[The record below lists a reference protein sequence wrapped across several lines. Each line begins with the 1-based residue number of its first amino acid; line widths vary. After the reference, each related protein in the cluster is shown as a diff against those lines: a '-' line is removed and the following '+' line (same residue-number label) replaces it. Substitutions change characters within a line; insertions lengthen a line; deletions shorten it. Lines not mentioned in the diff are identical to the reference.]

1 MASHWLHTF
10 SGQWKAWLILA
21 TLFYVA
27 TAGSYYLGS
36 SRVFLIGGG
45 SAINFDKDKDWY
57 LYDIGHG
64 YALSKRADDT
74 EGWYRLVK
82 PKKSLPPFCYICGY
96 WNTGKEIFPLIAY
109 KKGDWVYP
117 SITVFGEIAAL
128 NVVTGETIM
137 SQRQDP
143 YNPDN
148 PDHWPP
154 KAQHDPAFIQHN
166 LPFDKEHEISTFE
179 IEQLIIKPMS
189 ANLES
194 CNILHAAFW
203 AVYILIGIIGF
214 FGFLILKLKS

>member
-1 MASHWLHTF
+1 MIS
-10 SGQWKAWLILA
+10 
-21 TLFYVA
+21 VV
-27 TAGSYYLGS
+27 YYLGGD
-36 SRVFLIGGG
+36 RVWLIGSG
-45 SAINFDKDKDWY
+45 SAIHFDKDKDWY

-82 PKKSLPPFCYICGY
+82 PEKSLPPFCYICGY

-117 SITVFGEIAAL
+117 SITVKDEIAAL

-148 PDHWPP
+148 PDHWPA
-154 KAQHDPAFIQHN
+154 KIEHEPAFVKHGFS
-166 LPFDKEHEISTFE
+166 FDEQFKASIFDIEKLIKEPLS
-179 IEQLIIKPMS
+179 S
-189 ANLES
+189 NRDS
-194 CNILHAAFW
+194 CNLFHLAFW
-203 AVYILIGIIGF
+203 TVFVLLAIVGLIGG
-214 FGFLILKLKS
+214 LILKLKS